1 MEKIKKD
8 YYANEKGHQLR
19 DFMKQMHALAGCYS
33 MEIYSLED
41 GFFFLNAVKYK
52 VRAGLKDENTFQ
64 DDMTKY
70 KDYLDDL
77 EELGVNRD
85 MLLDSAS
92 DYVNRFYAWGGQTGS
107 EFIEFM
113 DSFGHDNL

>member
-19 DFMKQMHALAGCYS
+19 DFMKQMHALAGRCG

-41 GFFFLNAVKYK
+41 GFFFLCAVKYK

-64 DDMTKY
+64 DDMEKY
-70 KDYLDDL
+70 MDYLDDL
-77 EELGVNRD
+77 EELGVDRA

-92 DYVNRFYAWGGQTGS
+92 DYVDRFYAWDGQKGDD
-107 EFIEFM
+107 FIEFM
-113 DSFGHDNL
+113 EEYKV

>member
-8 YYANEKGHQLR
+8 YYANEHGFQLR
-19 DFMKQMHALAGCYS
+19 DFMKQMHKIAERFGCKIYS
-33 MEIYSLED
+33 MED

-64 DDMTKY
+64 DDMIKY

-77 EELGVNRD
+77 EELGVDRD

-92 DYVNRFYAWGGQTGS
+92 DYVNRFYAWEGQTGE

-113 DSFGHDNL
+113 ESFGHDNL